1 MPIISTNK
9 PELHKR
15 LKRYVVERDSTLGR
29 TIDLFTEFGMQFE
42 VDSLSKAQMAEL
54 MQIAANKGLTI
65 KDFYEMVKK

>member
-29 TIDLFTEFGMQFE
+29 TIDLFTEFGMEFE
-42 VDSLSKAQMAEL
+42 VDSLSKAEMAEL
-54 MQIAANKGLTI
+54 IQLASIKGLTI
-65 KDFYEMVKK
+65 RDFYKMAKK